1 MSYVFKRVIEDAND
15 LMKEYI
21 CDTRADISTLPTG
34 NKVGKN
40 GDICAAGSECL
51 CLADSSVND
60 YLTKNPIDVTET
72 ALVSEIKNYLE
83 I

>member
-34 NKVGKN
+34 NTVGKN

-51 CLADSSVND
+51 CLADSSVWILGKDTNKWVE
-60 YLTKNPIDVTET
+60 LGV
-72 ALVSEIKNYLE
+72 
-83 I
+83 